1 MAQLTLTYPNIIQ
14 SLDNL
19 KILVFWE
26 ILKSKNPKLLDLN
39 YMPDKEY
46 TAEEEEFIVHTWEL
60 LYDSYYQLKQDSKS
74 KFVLDK
80 QFNVMMLEFKISQFR
95 HYMSLWQQLESL
107 KTILDSKTYAE
118 YLNVLIRGFNSVD
131 PTLNLSILDDMN
143 LVVKKIERRLF
154 AMQSK
159 HKRTAEESKKEVEKQ
174 VNNVFTVIAR
184 VSRITE
190 LRLNAHDMVVTEWL
204 AYEQEA
210 KNILKAQ
217 KEAQEKKKSNTRK
230 K

>member
-1 MAQLTLTYPNIIQ
+1 MLTYPNIVQ
-14 SLDNL
+14 RLDKLN
-19 KILVFWE
+19 ILVFWE
-26 ILKSKNPKLLDLN
+26 ILKTKNPKLLDKD
-39 YMPDKEY
+39 YMDEKTY
-46 TAEEEEFIVHTWEL
+46 TVEEEGFIVHTWEL

-107 KTILDSKTYAE
+107 KTILDSKTYVE

-154 AMQSK
+154 AIQSK
-159 HKRTAEESKKEVEKQ
+159 HKRTAEESKKEVVRQ
-174 VNNVFTVIAR
+174 VDNVFDVISR
-184 VSRITE
+184 VSRITGMQ
-190 LRLNAHDMVVTEWL
+190 LNAKKMVVMEWL
-204 AYEQEA
+204 AYEKQA
-210 KNILKAQ
+210 KEMIKAER
-217 KEAQEKKKSNTRK
+217 EAQEKKKSNTRK